1 MLVSLSGD
9 AFVWA
14 EAEAPEQLAAAVASI
29 EGEIAAPFPTGY
41 QSEICLAASTWIA
54 ELADCLRYG
63 VVFLFDYGVSQRE
76 YYALDR
82 DGGWLRCHY
91 RHYAHNDPLI
101 LPGIQDLTA
110 WVDFSSVAGAAVASG
125 LDILGYQTQSQ
136 FLLGGGLEIEM
147 QGFSDLPVVKQFEL
161 SGQIKT
167 LTLPGEMGENF
178 KCMAL
183 GRGDIASPTAFKFAD
198 RTQTL

>member
-9 AFVWA
+9 AFVWTET
-14 EAEAPEQLAAAVASI
+14 EASERLAAAVTNI
-29 EGEIAAPFPTGY
+29 EGEIAAPFPVGY
-41 QSEICLAASTWIA
+41 RSEICLAASAWIA
-54 ELADCLRYG
+54 ELSDCLHYG
-63 VVFLFDYGVSQRE
+63 VVFLFDYGISQRE
-76 YYALDR
+76 YYAPDR
-82 DGGWLRCHY
+82 DDGWLRCHY

-110 WVDFSSVAGAAVASG
+110 WVDFSSVASAAVAGG

-136 FLLGGGLEIEM
+136 FLMGGGLEIEM
-147 QGFSDLPVVKQFEL
+147 QGFSDLPVVKQLEL
-161 SGQIKT
+161 SSQIKT

-183 GRGDIASPTAFKFAD
+183 GRGDIASPTALKFAD
-198 RTQTL
+198 RTQAL